1 MFDWLLGVVVH
12 LLEDLLLDGL
22 VVLVAEPKSSR
33 FDIGGFHSLLVAVER
48 T

>member
-1 MFDWLLGVVVH
+1 MLDWLLGVVVH
-12 LLEDLLLDGL
+12 LLEDLLLNGL

-33 FDIGGFHSLLVAVER
+33 LNIGGFHSLLVAIER